1 MSHYPARLPRLFL
14 RSLLAIFLLMV
25 LMLASAVVNRQ
36 LRAQDAAP
44 AATPQDLDWIEP
56 RGINVV
62 DLVGLV
68 PEEHLQDSIVRFQ
81 PWYGVALYDSGQRNG
96 DLVTLTLRMATGA
109 GNTVFCP
116 GKPGER
122 DEWPSVAPAGTARIF
137 TGARDITDKAVWME
151 HAPAGLIKPTANA
164 LSNARY
170 PVAQGAPTFAQDGAL
185 QIPANM
191 GCVIFLDT
199 AYTAVT
205 VVFTLTAPERIRLTP
220 VGSQTMTFRSYIG
233 PGNAGRV
240 DSLRNQM
247 RARYGDRHDEVGLQL
262 PAGAEFY
269 LANYPTTP
277 VNPYGDPNAPIS
289 AGGGTYRIR
298 RANSKLS
305 VDHLNTMGL
314 PIYGNYQDADQSA
327 GTTFLP
333 FFNDVRQWTSPE
345 YFVPDGVAYDPCMTN
360 GGCST
365 ALLEAVHDATMQ
377 ATVYYYDVERIA
389 GGMTQIPIKQVGPN
403 WSPARSRGV
412 AASAPPQ
419 PAATV
424 QEDSLVYLPTI
435 VYQQPPEPPPPDD
448 PTNCPCGW
456 FDENG
461 AMFAFVPAP

>member
-1 MSHYPARLPRLFL
+1 MSHRSRWRACRNAPFIMTTLPPTPEPLTLLVTGGAGYIGAHTCVALQQAGYRLVVLDNFCNSRPETLQ
-14 RSLLAIFLLMV
+14 RSAQITGQAVIGVVGDVRDRALLDRILHEHTIGGVMHFAGLKAVGESSEKPLDYYANNVAGSLVLLQAMQAAGV
-25 LMLASAVVNRQ
+25 RTLVFSSSATVSG
-36 LRAQDAAP
+36 
-44 AATPQDLDWIEP
+44 TPQFLP
-56 RGINVV
+56 YT
-62 DLVGLV
+62 
-68 PEEHLQDSIVRFQ
+68 EHHPL
-81 PWYGVALYDSGQRNG
+81 
-96 DLVTLTLRMATGA
+96 
-109 GNTVFCP
+109 
-116 GKPGER
+116 
-122 DEWPSVAPAGTARIF
+122 
-137 TGARDITDKAVWME
+137 
-151 HAPAGLIKPTANA
+151 
-164 LSNARY
+164 
-170 PVAQGAPTFAQDGAL
+170 
-185 QIPANM
+185 
-191 GCVIFLDT
+191 
-199 AYTAVT
+199 
-205 VVFTLTAPERIRLTP
+205 
-220 VGSQTMTFRSYIG
+220 
-233 PGNAGRV
+233 
-240 DSLRNQM
+240 
-247 RARYGDRHDEVGLQL
+247 
-262 PAGAEFY
+262 
-269 LANYPTTP
+269 TP

-345 YFVPDGVAYDPCMTN
+345 YFVPDGVPYDPCMTN